1 MEKNIYDFAVV
12 GGGIGGCAIASKLS
26 KNYNTLLL
34 EKEPYLGGCSGAFK
48 RGQTTYNIGATT
60 FATYQNSL
68 PVYEFFQEFDLQL
81 NLKKSDP
88 AITVIIGDKTIHRY
102 QDMDKFVDE
111 INRVFYHPQNKEF
124 WHKVKN
130 VSDLFYKKADFYY
143 DKQQFIKTFY
153 HLSKSIIPFG
163 LYFIIPAKKG
173 LEIFLPNISKEYQ
186 EFIDN
191 QLLIVAQAKSDKV
204 NFMTLLLSLGY
215 ALYDNYYPIG
225 GMGKIFDEISKHIPN
240 IRLKQDVVDITK
252 ENGIFNI
259 TTKKGNIYKSKN
271 IILNK
276 PIFKQKPEL
285 YTDQS
290 AFVVYLSVKSDDK
303 FHHHYQII
311 HDTTFKHSISNS
323 IFVSISDYE
332 DDLIAPRGIYSITI
346 STHTK
351 VSFWENLT
359 ASQYEIQ
366 KQELQ
371 NEILKLLLSKFPSFY
386 GNIIDVFSATPR
398 TFGKYIKRKTLGGIP
413 LSFKNLLFNI
423 PSPKVE
429 DNTYYVGDTVFPAQ
443 GWPGVIMGAKNLE
456 RIIKNG

>member
-1 MEKNIYDFAVV
+1 MEKIIYDFTVI
-12 GGGIGGCAIASKLS
+12 GSGIGGCAIASKLN

-34 EKEPYLGGCSGAFK
+34 EKEPYLGGCSGSFK
-48 RGQTTYNIGATT
+48 RGKTTYNIGATT
-60 FATYQNSL
+60 FATYQEGL
-68 PVYEFFQEFDLQL
+68 PVYDFFKEFDLKL

-88 AITVIIGDKTIHRY
+88 AITVIMGDKTIHRY
-102 QDMDKFVDE
+102 QELDKFIDE
-111 INRVFYHPQNKEF
+111 INKSFYHPKNKEF
-124 WHKVKN
+124 WYKVKEISN
-130 VSDLFYKKADFYY
+130 LFYKRGDFYY
-143 DKQQFIKTFY
+143 NKDNFTKTFY
-153 HLSKSIIPFG
+153 HLAKSIIPFSF
-163 LYFIIPAKKG
+163 YFLLPAKKG
-173 LEIFLPNISKEYQ
+173 LQLFLPNISKEYQ

-191 QLLIVAQAKSDKV
+191 QILIVAQAKSDEI

-240 IRLKQDVVDITK
+240 LKLKQDVTSITK
-252 ENGIFNI
+252 HKDMFTI
-259 TTKKGNIYKSKN
+259 TTKKGNIYQSKN

-290 AFVVYLSVKSDDK
+290 AFVVYLSVKSDEIY
-303 FHHHYQII
+303 HHHYQII
-311 HDTTFKHSISNS
+311 NDTILKHSISNS

-332 DDLIAPRGIYSITI
+332 DDLIAPKGIYSITI

-351 VSFWENLT
+351 VSYWENLS

-366 KQELQ
+366 KQVLQ
-371 NEILKLLLSKFPSFY
+371 AEIVKLLLSQFPSFY
-386 GNIIDVFSATPR
+386 GNITDVFSATPK
-398 TFGKYIKRKTLGGIP
+398 TFGRYIKRKTLGGIP

-423 PSPKVE
+423 PSPKID

-456 RIIKNG
+456 RIINNG

>member
-1 MEKNIYDFAVV
+1 MEKNIYDFTVV

-26 KNYNTLLL
+26 KDYNTLLL
-34 EKEPYLGGCSGAFK
+34 EKEPYLGGCSGSFR
-48 RGQTTYNIGATT
+48 RGQTIYNIGATT
-60 FATYQNSL
+60 FATYQNGL
-68 PVYEFFQEFDLQL
+68 PVYEFFKEFNLQL

-88 AITVIIGDKTIHRY
+88 AITVIIGNQTIHRY
-102 QDMDKFVDE
+102 QNIDKFVDE
-111 INRVFYHPQNKEF
+111 INRVFYHPKNKEF

-130 VSDLFYKKADFYY
+130 ISDLFYKKADFYY
-143 DKQQFIKTFY
+143 NKQQFIKTFY
-153 HLSKSIIPFG
+153 HLSKSIIPFSF
-163 LYFIIPAKKG
+163 YFMLPAKKG

-191 QLLIVAQAKSDKV
+191 QILIVAQAKSDEI

-215 ALYDNYYPIG
+215 ALYDNYYSIG

-240 IRLKQDVVDITK
+240 LELKQDVTSITK
-252 ENGIFNI
+252 QNNLFILR
-259 TTKKGNIYKSKN
+259 TKKGAVYKSKN

-311 HDTTFKHSISNS
+311 NQTNFKHSISNS

-332 DDLIAPRGIYSITI
+332 DNLIAPKGTYSITI

-351 VSFWENLT
+351 VSLWENLT
-359 ASQYEIQ
+359 TLEYEIQ

-371 NEILKLLLSKFPSFY
+371 DEIIKLLLSNFPSFY
-386 GNIIDVFSATPR
+386 GKIVDVFSATPQ
-398 TFGKYIKRKTLGGIP
+398 TFGRYIKRKTLGGIP
-413 LSFKNLLFNI
+413 LSFNNLLFNI

-443 GWPGVIMGAKNLE
+443 GWPGVVMGAKNLE

>member
-1 MEKNIYDFAVV
+1 MEKNIYDFAVI

-26 KNYNTLLL
+26 KNHNTVLL
-34 EKEPYLGGCSGAFK
+34 EKEPYLGGCSGSFK
-48 RGQTTYNIGATT
+48 RGNITYNIGATT
-60 FATYQNSL
+60 FATYQNEL
-68 PVYEFFQEFDLQL
+68 PVYEFFKEFNLQL

-88 AITVIIGDKTIHRY
+88 AITVIIGNKTINRY
-102 QDMDKFVDE
+102 QNIDKFIDE
-111 INRVFYHPQNKEF
+111 INIVFYHPRNKEF

-130 VSDLFYKKADFYY
+130 ISDLFYKKADFYY
-143 DKQQFIKTFY
+143 NKQQCIKTFY
-153 HLSKSIIPFG
+153 HLAKSIIPFSF
-163 LYFIIPAKKG
+163 YFMLPAKKG
-173 LEIFLPNISKEYQ
+173 LELFLPNISKEYQ

-191 QLLIVAQAKSDKV
+191 QILIVAQAKSDKI

-225 GMGKIFDEISKHIPN
+225 GMSKVFDEISKYIPN
-240 IRLKQDVVDITK
+240 IKLKQEVISITK
-252 ENGIFNI
+252 QNNIFTL
-259 TTKKGNIYKSKN
+259 TTKKGDIYHSKN

-290 AFVVYLSVKSDDK
+290 AFVVYISVKSDEK
-303 FHHHYQII
+303 LHHHYQII
-311 HDTTFKHSISNS
+311 SPTTFKHSISNS
-323 IFVSISDYE
+323 IFVSISDYD
-332 DDLIAPRGIYSITI
+332 DDLIAPKGIYSITI

-351 VSFWENLT
+351 VSYWENLS

-371 NEILKLLLSKFPSFY
+371 NEIVKLLLSHFPSFY
-386 GNIIDVFSATPR
+386 GNIVNVFSATPK
-398 TFGKYIKRKTLGGIP
+398 TFGRYIKRKTLGGIP

-423 PSPKVE
+423 PSPKVD

-456 RIIKNG
+456 RIINNG